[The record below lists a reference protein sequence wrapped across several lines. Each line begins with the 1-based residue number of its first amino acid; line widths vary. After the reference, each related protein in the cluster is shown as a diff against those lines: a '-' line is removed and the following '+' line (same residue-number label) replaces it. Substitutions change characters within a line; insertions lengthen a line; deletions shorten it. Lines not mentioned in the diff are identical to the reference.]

1 MKIQD
6 LETDI
11 LLTKLDTNFFDE
23 DYKTGYIEGLE
34 AFAKRYKQNYSLVD
48 LKRYL
53 IDVTKEGYKGSY
65 VDGFVFAYKSNLS
78 RLEKELKH

>member
-11 LLTKLDTNFFDE
+11 LLTKLETDFFDE
-23 DYKTGYIEGLE
+23 DYKIGYIEGLE
-34 AFAKRYKQNYSLVD
+34 AFAKRYKQNYSLID

-53 IDVTKEGYKGSY
+53 IDVTQQGYKGSY
-65 VDGFVFAYKSNLS
+65 VDGFVFAYKGNLS
-78 RLEKELKH
+78 KLEKELKH